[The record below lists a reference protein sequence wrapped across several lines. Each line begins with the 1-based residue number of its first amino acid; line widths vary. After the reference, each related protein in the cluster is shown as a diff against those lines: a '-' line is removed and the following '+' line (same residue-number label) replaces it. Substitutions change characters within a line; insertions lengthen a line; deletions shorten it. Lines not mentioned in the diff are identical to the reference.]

1 MSTSGNAGLRLGIVG
16 ATGVVGSQLLEL
28 IDERAVAC
36 AELRLYSSEEHLGES
51 IESGGAVRRVD
62 VLSDP
67 SELSDLDVVFL
78 ALQRNAAETIAS
90 QVSGPIV
97 VDLSSASTAPSSA
110 PLVAPGFTTRD
121 QVRDLSRFKLFHI
134 PHPAALTLATILNA
148 LGETGFCAATLMLG
162 ASASGHG
169 AISHLVEETADLL
182 NGKLDLEEDER
193 QTAFNVALFGGAPE
207 LEKVLLAQLA
217 KLAGSKAPQLALQC
231 VEVPVLHG
239 AALCLVLPNAPG
251 SENRA
256 ASLREAPGVFLVE
269 GEEPPTVVEAIEQEA
284 LLISL
289 STTGGAT
296 SLWCVFDNARRAAL
310 AALWIAECLV
320 PDAAGKLN

>member
-1 MSTSGNAGLRLGIVG
+1 MGTSGNAGLRLGIVG
-16 ATGVVGSQLLEL
+16 ATGIVGSQLLEL

-78 ALQRNAAETIAS
+78 ALHRSAAETIVS

-97 VDLSSASTAPSSA
+97 VDLSSASIAPSGA
-110 PLVAPGFTTRD
+110 PFVAPGFTTRE
-121 QVRDLSRFKLFHI
+121 QVRDLSRFKLFHV
-134 PHPAALTLATILNA
+134 PHPAAAALATIINA

-169 AISHLVEETADLL
+169 AISHLVEESADLL

-193 QTAFNVALFGGAPE
+193 QTAFNMALFDSASE

-217 KLAGSKAPQLALQC
+217 KLAGKAPQLALQC
-231 VEVPVLHG
+231 VQVPVLHG
-239 AALCLVLPNAPG
+239 AALCLALPDRSG

-256 ASLREAPGVFLVE
+256 ASLRAAPGVFLVE
-269 GEEPPTVVEAIEQEA
+269 GEEPPAVVEAIEQEA

-289 STTGGAT
+289 STAGGAT
-296 SLWCVFDNARRAAL
+296 SVWCVFDNARRAAL

-320 PDAAGKLN
+320 PDAAEKLN